1 LSRIQYFRKEDIPG
15 VTGSRFALLRRVH
28 LVGGPADESL
38 KFEYKADLV
47 LEKSVVSAI
56 SWVSTNELF
65 YIDNFGT
72 ARMDWE
78 LVEIS
83 EAEALS
89 VEQSYRVD
97 WDLRIPPELLLN
109 GQRTDEQ
116 MSETKKWWQ
125 RGKG

>member
-15 VTGSRFALLRRVH
+15 ITDSRFALLRRVH
-28 LVGGPADESL
+28 LASGPVDETL
-38 KFEYKADLV
+38 KFEYKADLG
-47 LEKSVVSAI
+47 LRKSVVSAI

-89 VEQSYRVD
+89 VEESYRAD
-97 WDLRIPPELLLN
+97 SDLWIPSEQLLN

-116 MSETKKWWQ
+116 MSESKKWWQ
-125 RGKG
+125 RR